1 AEDEDEEMEEAEE
14 MPEHEAQDKAPMSH
28 RNLLAPGFEQEDT
41 STAAST
47 PAAPAEDDEA
57 MARRLQDE
65 EFASGR
71 PAKRR
76 RLQSRRQATREASE
90 EASTPADDSDAY
102 APPANDDGGRDANSM
117 EPEEDD
123 AVLETTPGIKKRKR
137 KSAKARAT
145 KDPEGE
151 NEDLAG
157 IDDGDEHVYQSRL
170 QSWVRRRRAAR
181 EKVRAHKA

>member
-47 PAAPAEDDEA
+47 PAAPAEDDET

-76 RLQSRRQATREASE
+76 RLQSRRQAAREASE
-90 EASTPADDSDAY
+90 EASTPADDSDA
-102 APPANDDGGRDANSM
+102 M

-123 AVLETTPGIKKRKR
+123 AVLETTPGIKKRKGR
-137 KSAKARAT
+137 SAKARAT
-145 KDPEGE
+145 KDIEGE
-151 NEDLAG
+151 NEDLA
-157 IDDGDEHVYQSRL
+157 
-170 QSWVRRRRAAR
+170 
-181 EKVRAHKA
+181 